1 VLCASNFVDQGFIA
15 SQEECKAAIWC
26 FDGDLASKSMADV
39 AEQAPNADA
48 YFANGMCNFRSGSN
62 GQAQRFVHLEVELEA
77 QLGKPVIT
85 HDNALYWRIYKS
97 LGLAAVTQQGSLLSS
112 LKD

>member
-1 VLCASNFVDQGFIA
+1 
-15 SQEECKAAIWC
+15 
-26 FDGDLASKSMADV
+26 
-39 AEQAPNADA
+39 
-48 YFANGMCNFRSGSN
+48 MCNFRSGSN

-85 HDNALYWRIYKS
+85 HDNALYWRIFKS
-97 LGLAAVTQQGSLLSS
+97 LGLAPVTEQGSLLSS